1 MGTNHTVE
9 SSPTAAFQSEARIRK
24 FMKDIEETT
33 SKGDG
38 ESNVPR
44 IDKKIDKMQQDL
56 GDFIDELESGN
67 IYAGDED
74 EFATNEEIGGQFDQD
89 LENEINTDF
98 ETFFD
103 TDKKGVEEDP
113 DAVIDDI

>member
-1 MGTNHTVE
+1 MEQHTVE
-9 SSPTAAFQSEARIRK
+9 SSPAAAFNRKHVSK

-38 ESNVPR
+38 ESNVR

-67 IYAGDED
+67 MLVMKMNLQRMKRLEVNSI
-74 EFATNEEIGGQFDQD
+74 D
-89 LENEINTDF
+89 LAPKTNTDF
-98 ETFFD
+98 LPRF
-103 TDKKGVEEDP
+103 P
-113 DAVIDDI
+113 R

>member
-1 MGTNHTVE
+1 
-9 SSPTAAFQSEARIRK
+9 
-24 FMKDIEETT
+24 MKDIEETT
-33 SKGDG
+33 SKGESVDG
-38 ESNVPR
+38 EAPR
-44 IDKKIDKMQQDL
+44 IEKKMNKMQQDL

-74 EFATNEEIGGQFDQD
+74 EFATNEEIGGQFNED
-89 LENEINTDF
+89 LENEMNTDF

-103 TDKKGVEEDP
+103 PITEKSNDAKETEDEDP